1 MENGTFELTTA
12 LDDCGTQLE
21 FVNDQVVFQ
30 QMVYGYAI
38 AGDLFLGR
46 PTELEF
52 TCTYNTNYG
61 QFEQLFVQSDHQH
74 IFQTPRVMISLLPIL
89 MQLPTDTALVLST
102 SMSTSTQIAL
112 MQLNL
117 QPVTSSLL
125 VNKSTLVFLLK
136 IFQAVSLFLSW
147 IALLPTQ
154 MVLIFHTTL
163 LKTSAQT
170 FTPEPISVEKI
181 CKKTQYS

>member
-61 QFEQLFVQSDHQH
+61 QSNHNSF
-74 IFQTPRVMISLLPIL
+74 LPITNIYL
-89 MQLPTDTALVLST
+89 R
-102 SMSTSTQIAL
+102 
-112 MQLNL
+112 
-117 QPVTSSLL
+117 
-125 VNKSTLVFLLK
+125 
-136 IFQAVSLFLSW
+136 
-147 IALLPTQ
+147 
-154 MVLIFHTTL
+154 HRGR
-163 LKTSAQT
+163 
-170 FTPEPISVEKI
+170 
-181 CKKTQYS
+181 

>member
-1 MENGTFELTTA
+1 MKNGELSALQMKLRPLLNAVQVQNFITQNPTISFFETFLYLLIKAKWTLTSMPVSSTILHTKCIFSKSRIQFLENITLSNFYNLQKNSDQSCVGTGSMENGTFELTTA

-61 QFEQLFVQSDHQH
+61 
-74 IFQTPRVMISLLPIL
+74 
-89 MQLPTDTALVLST
+89 
-102 SMSTSTQIAL
+102 
-112 MQLNL
+112 
-117 QPVTSSLL
+117 
-125 VNKSTLVFLLK
+125 
-136 IFQAVSLFLSW
+136 
-147 IALLPTQ
+147 
-154 MVLIFHTTL
+154 
-163 LKTSAQT
+163 
-170 FTPEPISVEKI
+170 
-181 CKKTQYS
+181 